1 MARVARRQA
10 RRRALNVL
18 YEADVLR
25 RDVRAHLEQVEGDEH
40 AQPLDDFARALVLG
54 IADHAAE
61 IDTVISEHARG
72 WRVGRMPVID
82 RNVLRLGVYEL
93 LFEADVPAAVAIDE
107 AVELAKLLSTEDSP
121 RYVNGVLSGVL
132 RARGTELGAG

>member
-10 RRRALNVL
+10 RLRALDVL

-25 RDVRAHLEQVEGDEH
+25 RDVRAHLERVEADEH
-40 AQPLDDFARALVLG
+40 ADDIDAFARALVLG
-54 IADHAAE
+54 IAEHAGE
-61 IDTVISEHARG
+61 IDAVIAEHARG
-72 WRVGRMPVID
+72 WRVERMPVID
-82 RNVLRLGVYEL
+82 RNVLRLAVYEL
-93 LFEADVPAAVAIDE
+93 LFEPDVPAAVAIDE

-132 RARGTELGAG
+132 RAQGNDGGAG